1 MRQRATHKVVSERLA
16 AAGCVAAEEEAREL
30 VAHAPDGA
38 TLDAWVA
45 RRERGEPLAW
55 ITGRTCFC
63 GRDVR
68 VEPGVYVPRVQ
79 TEQLARRAADAL
91 PPGGRAVD
99 LCTGCGAIAAHLRAT
114 VPSAHVV
121 GVDVD
126 VRAAACARRNAIP
139 AIVADVRSV
148 PLRAHVFDVVTAVP
162 PYVPTD
168 AMRLLAADVRRYE
181 PATAVDGGADGL
193 AVARH
198 VVATAARLLRP
209 GGVLLLEVG
218 GEQDVALVPTLTA
231 AGFTSAE
238 PWYDDDGALRGVAA
252 AARPV

>member
-1 MRQRATHKVVSERLA
+1 MGRLR

-30 VAHAPDGA
+30 LAHAPDGA

-45 RRERGEPLAW
+45 RREQGEPLAW
-55 ITGRTCFC
+55 ITGQTCFL
-63 GRDVR
+63 GGHVR

-79 TEQLARRAADAL
+79 TEELARRAAGAL
-91 PPGGRAVD
+91 PRGGRAVD
-99 LCTGCGAIAAHLRAT
+99 LCTGSGAIAAHLRAT

-126 VRAAACARRNAIP
+126 VRAAMCARRNAVP

-148 PLRAHVFDVVTAVP
+148 PLRSHVFDVVTAVP
-162 PYVPTD
+162 PYVPTN
-168 AMRLLAADVRRYE
+168 AMPLLAADVRRYE
-181 PATAVDGGADGL
+181 PAIAVDGGADGL

-209 GGVLLLEVG
+209 GGVLLLELG
-218 GEQDVALVPTLTA
+218 GEQDDALVPTLAA
-231 AGFTSAE
+231 AGFPSAE
-238 PWYDDDGALRGVAA
+238 PWHDDDGALRGVAA
-252 AARPV
+252 AARPM